1 MVMPVTSGTPR
12 APGIRHLPMR
22 IGGEDV
28 ETDDVFEIIN
38 PATEEVVAT
47 AARGTVEHADAA
59 VAAARAS
66 FEAGSWS
73 ELSPQDRSRLMLE
86 IGEAFN
92 EQADEFVE
100 LERMANGATIRVAT
114 GYHVGFAVMHWNY
127 FAELAG
133 KYQFETAART
143 ATFPSLAQ
151 SYVRREP
158 LGVCAAISPFN
169 FPLLLTLWKVGP
181 ALAAGNSVV
190 VKPDEK
196 TPLTLLRF
204 AQLAEEV
211 GLPPG
216 VLNVIT
222 GVGEEVGAHL
232 AAHPG
237 VDKIAFTGST
247 AVGREVMR
255 LASGTVKQVT
265 LELGGKSPVVVLD
278 DADLD
283 TAVDAALY
291 GCFLHSGQVCES
303 GTRLLLPDS
312 IHDDFVDRLVARAAQ
327 IKVGDP
333 DDFDTDM
340 GPVVSKEQQER
351 ILGYIRIG
359 QEEGAKVAFGGGV
372 PEGEEFQRGFWV
384 EPTIFVNVT
393 NDMRIAQEE
402 IFGPVL
408 SVIRYEDEDEAVA
421 IANDTA
427 YGLASAVWSGDDERA
442 LDVARRIRAGTVWI
456 NDHHNIN
463 CEVPFGG
470 YKQSGIG
477 RELGPSALDAY
488 TEVKNV
494 HLDLSRRLDRRAYDV
509 LLSEPPPGEGEQ

>member
-1 MVMPVTSGTPR
+1 VTSTTTDL
-12 APGIRHLPMR
+12 RHLPMR
-22 IGGEDV
+22 IGGEDADT
-28 ETDDVFEIIN
+28 EGVFEIVN
-38 PATEEVVAT
+38 PATGKVVAT
-47 AARGTVEHADAA
+47 TARGTAEHADAA

-66 FEAGSWS
+66 FESGVWAD
-73 ELSPQDRSRLMLE
+73 LPPQERSRIMLV
-86 IGEAFN
+86 IGEAFS
-92 EQADEFVE
+92 EAADEFVE
-100 LERMANGATIRVAT
+100 LETMANGATVRVAT
-114 GYHVGFAVMHWNY
+114 GYHVGYAVLHWNY

-133 KYQFETAART
+133 KYTFETAAPT
-143 ATFPSLAQ
+143 ANFPNLAQ
-151 SYVRREP
+151 SWVRREP
-158 LGVCAAISPFN
+158 IGVCAAISPFN

-196 TPLTLLRF
+196 TPLTMLRF
-204 AQLAEEV
+204 AALAEKN
-211 GLPPG
+211 GLPSG

-222 GVGEEVGAHL
+222 GVGEEVGARL
-232 AAHPG
+232 AAHPD

-255 LASGTVKQVT
+255 LAAGTVKQVT

-278 DADLD
+278 DADIE

-312 IHDDFVDRLVARAAQ
+312 IHDEFVDRLVARAAQ
-327 IKVGDP
+327 IKIGDP
-333 DDFDTDM
+333 EDFDTDM

-351 ILGYIRIG
+351 ILGYIRLG
-359 QEEGAKVAFGGGV
+359 EEEGAKVVFGGGV
-372 PEGEEFQRGFWV
+372 PEGEQFQRGYWV
-384 EPTIFVNVT
+384 EPTIFVDVN

-408 SVIRYEDEDEAVA
+408 SVIRYQDEEEALR
-421 IANDTA
+421 IANDSP
-427 YGLASAVWSGDDERA
+427 YGLASAVWSNDDERA
-442 LDVARRIRAGTVWI
+442 LAVARRIRAGTVWI

-477 RELGPSALDAY
+477 RELGPHALDAY

-494 HLDLSRRLDRRAYDV
+494 HLDLSRRLDRRPYDV
-509 LLSEPPPGEGEQ
+509 LLSEAPL

>member
-1 MVMPVTSGTPR
+1 
-12 APGIRHLPMR
+12 MR

-28 ETDDVFEIIN
+28 ETDDVFEILN

-47 AARGTVEHADAA
+47 TARGTVEHADAA

-66 FEAGSWS
+66 FDSGVWADLPPHERSAVMLAIGERFNE
-73 ELSPQDRSRLMLE
+73 ELDDFIELE
-86 IGEAFN
+86 I
-92 EQADEFVE
+92 
-100 LERMANGATIRVAT
+100 MANGATVRQAT
-114 GYHVGFAVMHWNY
+114 GFHIGIAPSHWNY

-133 KYQFETAART
+133 SYQFETAART
-143 ATFPSLAQ
+143 ATYPTLAQ

-158 LGVCAAISPFN
+158 LGVCAAIVPWN
-169 FPLLLTLWKVGP
+169 FPLLLAMWKFAP

-196 TPLTLLRF
+196 TPLTMLRF
-204 AQLAEEV
+204 AQLAEEC

-222 GVGEEVGAHL
+222 GVGEEVGARL
-232 AAHPG
+232 ASHPD

-247 AVGREVMR
+247 AVGREIMR
-255 LASGTVKQVT
+255 LASTTVKQVT

-278 DADLD
+278 DADVA
-283 TAVDAALY
+283 TAVDAALFA
-291 GCFLHSGQVCES
+291 CFLYSGQICES
-303 GTRLLLPDS
+303 GTRLLLPAS
-312 IHDDFVDRLVARAAQ
+312 LHDEFVERMVARASQ
-327 IKVGDP
+327 IKIGDP
-333 DDFDTDM
+333 TDFDTDL
-340 GPVVSKEQQER
+340 GPVVSREQHQRVLE
-351 ILGYIRIG
+351 YIRIG
-359 QEEGAKVAFGGGV
+359 QEEGAKIAFGGRV
-372 PEGEEFQRGFWV
+372 PEGEQFERGFWV

-442 LDVARRIRAGTVWI
+442 LGVARRIRAGTVWI

-463 CEVPFGG
+463 CDVPFGG

-477 RELGPSALDAY
+477 RELGPGALDAY
-488 TEVKNV
+488 TETKNV
-494 HLDLSRRLDRRAYDV
+494 HLDLSRRLDRRIYDV